1 MFGWL
6 KRRPAPG
13 GVAID
18 PAEWREATAHFLFM
32 RGVTGEESARLA
44 ALCGRFLAT
53 KHFSGAA
60 GHDITRTMR
69 IQVAAQACI
78 LVLELDPA
86 SYDGW
91 SEIILYPGQF
101 VPERE
106 VVDEAG
112 VVHLTRDAMSGEA
125 WLGGPVIL
133 SWEDVAM
140 SADRRRQVAGYNVV
154 IHEFAHKLDM
164 LGGGPNGFPPLHKG
178 MTVKAWRRAFSAA
191 FDDFAR
197 RVEIA
202 DALEAK
208 DGGEALD
215 LLPIDPYASDS
226 PAEFF
231 AVISEAFFETPELLV
246 ADYPEVYEQLR
257 QYYRQ
262 DPMGRLKAAPR
273 PRPR

>member
-1 MFGWL
+1 MFDWL
-6 KRRPAPG
+6 KGKAAPAG
-13 GVAID
+13 IAID
-18 PAEWREATAHFLFM
+18 PTEWQEATAPFLFM
-32 RGVTGEESARLA
+32 RGVTDEESARLCQ
-44 ALCGRFLAT
+44 LCGRFLAS

-60 GHDITRTMR
+60 GHDITRKMR
-69 IQVAAQACI
+69 LQVAAQACI
-78 LVLELDPA
+78 LILELDPA
-86 SYDGW
+86 SYEGW
-91 SEIILYPGQF
+91 SEIIVYPGQF
-101 VPERE
+101 APERE

-112 VVHLTRDAMSGEA
+112 VVHLTNDAMAGEA

-140 SADRRRQVAGYNVV
+140 SADLEQQVAGYNVV

-164 LGGGPNGFPPLHKG
+164 LNGAPNGFPPLHKG
-178 MTVKAWRRAFSAA
+178 MGLKAWKAAFSAA
-191 FDDFAR
+191 YEDFCK
-197 RVEIA
+197 RVDAA
-202 DALEAK
+202 DSLADQ

-262 DPMGRLKAAPR
+262 DPMQRLQGETR
-273 PRPR
+273 RNR

>member
-1 MFGWL
+1 MFDWL
-6 KRRPAPG
+6 KRKAAPASM
-13 GVAID
+13 AID
-18 PAEWREATAHFLFM
+18 PDEWREATAPFLFM
-32 RGVTGEESARLA
+32 QGLTDDESARLRQ
-44 ALCGRFLAT
+44 LCGRFLAS

-60 GHDITRTMR
+60 GHDITRKMR
-69 IQVAAQACI
+69 LQVAAQACI
-78 LVLELDPA
+78 LILELDPA

-91 SEIILYPGQF
+91 SEIIVYPGQF
-101 VPERE
+101 APERE

-112 VVHLTRDAMSGEA
+112 VVHLTNDAMAGEA

-140 SADRRRQVAGYNVV
+140 SADLDRQVAGYNVV

-178 MTVKAWRRAFSAA
+178 MGRKAWKQAFSAA
-191 FDDFAR
+191 FEDFCR
-197 RVEIA
+197 RVDIA
-202 DALEAK
+202 EAQSEK

-262 DPMGRLKAAPR
+262 DPMRRLPGGPR
-273 PRPR
+273 GYR